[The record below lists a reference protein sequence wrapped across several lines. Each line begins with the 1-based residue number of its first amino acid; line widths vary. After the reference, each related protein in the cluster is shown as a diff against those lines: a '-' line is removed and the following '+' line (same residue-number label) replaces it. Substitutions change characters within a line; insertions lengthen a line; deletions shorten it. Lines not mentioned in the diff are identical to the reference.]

1 MELTLYTPGH
11 GIFMD
16 SLIMYGMTSP
26 IPHEE
31 YEIYGSRDFFEIKI
45 RDMNL
50 ESYAEKLR
58 SSIFSKREHIL
69 QLLVDRLKL
78 VQKKSRSKLQECM
91 DQCMNLDFLINGL
104 REYLRP
110 GHAEREGRDCKVK
123 RAQTAWL
130 PLYPHLG
137 KYLTSEFKYSQKEYR
152 VCPTCIVLAS
162 LGLVE
167 GSMIVRGLRLRM
179 NAILITFEG
188 KVSGRTLNRVLTYLR
203 EDEVVRA
210 IGSERRFRQAADI
223 LPLNTFLGLI
233 FTCFAGDVLAEL
245 YYSDASFL
253 AESLTFEISRGV
265 VQIRG
270 YEEIPVDGY
279 LSSLVNL
286 VEKGGGAELSKLR
299 DVLKMLLDRGE
310 ASAIDAIY
318 QFLTTRRP
326 EDLYR
331 ASRLI
336 AKALER
342 GFGKDLCRSLA
353 SIIT

>member
-1 MELTLYTPGH
+1 
-11 GIFMD
+11 
-16 SLIMYGMTSP
+16 
-26 IPHEE
+26 
-31 YEIYGSRDFFEIKI
+31 
-45 RDMNL
+45 
-50 ESYAEKLR
+50 
-58 SSIFSKREHIL
+58 
-69 QLLVDRLKL
+69 
-78 VQKKSRSKLQECM
+78 
-91 DQCMNLDFLINGL
+91 
-104 REYLRP
+104 
-110 GHAEREGRDCKVK
+110 
-123 RAQTAWL
+123 
-130 PLYPHLG
+130 
-137 KYLTSEFKYSQKEYR
+137 
-152 VCPTCIVLAS
+152 
-162 LGLVE
+162 
-167 GSMIVRGLRLRM
+167 M

-188 KVSGRTLNRVLTYLR
+188 KVSGRTLKRVLTYLR

-210 IGSERRFRQAADI
+210 IGSEKRFRQAADI

-286 VEKGGGAELSKLR
+286 VEKGEGAELRLR

-310 ASAIDAIY
+310 VSAIDAIY
-318 QFLTTRRP
+318 QFLTTRRS

-331 ASRLI
+331 ASRLV

-342 GFGKDLCRSLA
+342 GFGKDLCKSLA